1 MVTLIGILCGL
12 LVFVLLSPR
21 RVRKGEASQR
31 LAEMYSLDM
40 ARNLADLNPNSLEYK
55 LLAAGVPTQ
64 PMTFRL
70 LTLAIAIAGGVI
82 AWAFIPGLP
91 ALMIGGIAGYLPYA
105 WLDGM
110 VKSRARVIDRHLPI
124 AIGRI
129 ASGLL
134 AGGAVADVLQRTGES
149 LAIEGPNPL
158 TPELLLTAAEL
169 RSKGRQQSLRSLAV
183 RSPST
188 SLANLAHLLESYTE
202 AGGAKYAEVLTDITR
217 RVQQILV
224 ARNRAVAK
232 AGDALLSAKIIP
244 VVLLVV
250 FIYLSRDP
258 LIRSSLYELPVQLV
272 IAVGIGMMAFGY
284 LIIRSIVSEAV

>member
-12 LVFVLLSPR
+12 LVFVLFSPR

-31 LAEMYSLDM
+31 LAEMYSLDA
-40 ARNLADLNPNSLEYK
+40 ARNLADLNPSTLEYK
-55 LLAAGVPTQ
+55 LLAAAVPTN
-64 PMTFRL
+64 PVTFRL
-70 LTLAIAIAGGVI
+70 LTLAIAIAGAVI
-82 AWAFIPGLP
+82 TWAFIPGVP
-91 ALMIGGIAGYLPYA
+91 ALMLGGIAGYFPYA
-105 WLDGM
+105 WLDGK
-110 VKSRARVIDRHLPI
+110 VKSRAREIDRHLPI

-134 AGGAVADVLQRTGES
+134 AGGAVADVLQRAGES

-169 RSKGRQQSLRSLAV
+169 RSKGRQQALHNLAV

-188 SLANLAHLLESYTE
+188 SLANLAHLLESYSE
-202 AGGAKYAEVLTDITR
+202 AGGAMYAEVLTDITQ

-244 VVLLVV
+244 IMLLIV
-250 FIYLSRDP
+250 FLFLSRDP
-258 LIRSSLYELPVQLV
+258 LIRSALPRLP
-272 IAVGIGMMAFGY
+272 
-284 LIIRSIVSEAV
+284 